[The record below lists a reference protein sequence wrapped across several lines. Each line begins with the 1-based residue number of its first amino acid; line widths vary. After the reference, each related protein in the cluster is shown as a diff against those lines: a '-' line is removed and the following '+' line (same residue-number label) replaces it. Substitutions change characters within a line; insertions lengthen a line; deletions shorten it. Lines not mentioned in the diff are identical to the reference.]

1 MLQRDATMLATSAN
15 FGVGGIAP
23 VMVARGP
30 AAESQAIAAMPVA
43 ATPHV
48 HHGLPLPSWREL

>member
-1 MLQRDATMLATSAN
+1 MLQRDEHDVRDLGD
-15 FGVGGIAP
+15 FGFGGKAP
-23 VMVARGP
+23 VTVAPGP
-30 AAESQAIAAMPVA
+30 AAESQAIAAMPAA